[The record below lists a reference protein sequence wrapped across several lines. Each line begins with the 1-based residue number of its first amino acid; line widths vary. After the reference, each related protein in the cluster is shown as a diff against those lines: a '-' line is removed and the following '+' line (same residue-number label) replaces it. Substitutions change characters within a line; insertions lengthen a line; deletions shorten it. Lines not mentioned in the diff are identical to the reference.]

1 MFESVVEL
9 ELEVEV
15 EVEVVVSTL
24 ESPPEEFLEESE
36 DFLVEDT
43 VFFSS
48 FSFASSSSVSSS
60 PRGRS
65 APSPGLSGCT
75 GPEQR
80 TCRIME
86 RYGLLTSEM
95 ISIPCSDR

>member
-24 ESPPEEFLEESE
+24 ESPPEELLEESE

-48 FSFASSSSVSSS
+48 SSLVSSSSVSSFE
-60 PRGRS
+60 RGR
-65 APSPGLSGCT
+65 PSPGAERLVATRAADLPNHGKMGHIDIDKSST
-75 GPEQR
+75 RQR
-80 TCRIME
+80 YR
-86 RYGLLTSEM
+86 
-95 ISIPCSDR
+95 

>member
-24 ESPPEEFLEESE
+24 ESPLEELLEESE

-60 PRGRS
+60 PSGRS

-86 RYGLLTSEM
+86 RWGILTSTNP
-95 ISIPCSDR
+95 STPSAYR